1 MTVKTD
7 LRILLLLPLML
18 KKAKDIN
25 NLKQNQKLI
34 IMTFYVSTLSMSV
47 MNSYQIHDIMG
58 YNELSNKTFTVILN
72 PSILTFGP

>member
-1 MTVKTD
+1 
-7 LRILLLLPLML
+7 ML

-58 YNELSNKTFTVILN
+58 YNEDWVV
-72 PSILTFGP
+72 